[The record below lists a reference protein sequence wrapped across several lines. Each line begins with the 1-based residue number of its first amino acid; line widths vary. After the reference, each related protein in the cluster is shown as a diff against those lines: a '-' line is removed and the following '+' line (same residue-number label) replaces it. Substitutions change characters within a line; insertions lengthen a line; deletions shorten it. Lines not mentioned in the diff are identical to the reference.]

1 MTSVDGLTLSNLLSL
16 LKSCKGMDLGSKRE
30 GGREGGRERGRQC
43 LGAGL
48 SECRS
53 Q

>member
-1 MTSVDGLTLSNLLSL
+1 MKDDECGWSYT